1 MLASTVPVCQAYDP
15 AFAYEMGAI
24 IDDGLKRM
32 YQADEDVFYYI
43 TLYNENYLQPAKPEG
58 VDEGIRRGLYRFA
71 TAPEGGV
78 HAAAILFSG
87 TAHTAARAAQTELL
101 EHYGVGAELYSAT
114 NYKLLREEALEVE
127 RWNRLHPGEAR
138 RVPYVTAALQG
149 IAGPIVAVTDYMK
162 MVPDQVAR
170 WVPSSFITLGTDGF
184 GRSDTREALRRFFE
198 TDTGHVVVAVLSGL
212 VERGRLE
219 PSVVAD
225 ALDRYEID
233 PEVGDPRGR

>member
-1 MLASTVPVCQAYDP
+1 
-15 AFAYEMGAI
+15 MGAI

-32 YQADEDVFYYI
+32 YQENEDVFYYI

-58 VDEGIRRGLYRFA
+58 VDEGICRGLYRYA
-71 TAPEGGV
+71 PAPEGGV
-78 HAAAILFSG
+78 HPAAILFSG
-87 TAHTAARAAQTELL
+87 SAHTAARAAQTELL
-101 EHYGVGAELYSAT
+101 EHYGVGAELFSAT

-127 RWNRLHPGEAR
+127 RWNRLRPGEAR

-170 WVPSSFITLGTDGF
+170 WAPQPFIPLGTDGF

-198 TDTGHVVVAVLSGL
+198 VDAGHVVVAVLSGL
-212 VERGRLE
+212 AAEGRIDA
-219 PSVVAD
+219 SVVES
-225 ALDRYEID
+225 ALVRYDID
-233 PEVGDPRGR
+233 PELADPRTR